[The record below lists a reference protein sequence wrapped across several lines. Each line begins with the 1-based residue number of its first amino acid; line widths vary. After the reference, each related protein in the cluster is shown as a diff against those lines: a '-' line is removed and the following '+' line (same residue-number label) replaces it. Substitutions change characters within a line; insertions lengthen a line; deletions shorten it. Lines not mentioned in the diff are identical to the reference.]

1 MYSRNNSIFKLRRQ
15 YFSSMGDF
23 INCVSNKTWNGKE
36 CELNTNRQRIG
47 TVLNYNALQDMVVE
61 LILMEKLLLLLY
73 TDNIFV
79 SSLSGIKFCVYV
91 CVRAKEG
98 LLRLNKKEECRKRKR
113 GFLCSQNVSQF
124 FKKTEAVIKRVKTQA
139 HLQTYSRHTWDHV
152 VKNMWMTVSI
162 NKAPETRKV
171 ICWWI

>member
-91 CVRAKEG
+91 CVWE
-98 LLRLNKKEECRKRKR
+98 RKRDYWDWIRKR
-113 GFLCSQNVSQF
+113 NAEKGRGAFYVLKMFLSFLKKRKQSLNVS
-124 FKKTEAVIKRVKTQA
+124 KHK
-139 HLQTYSRHTWDHV
+139 HTYKHIQDIHE
-152 VKNMWMTVSI
+152 I
-162 NKAPETRKV
+162 
-171 ICWWI
+171 I

>member
-1 MYSRNNSIFKLRRQ
+1 M
-15 YFSSMGDF
+15 
-23 INCVSNKTWNGKE
+23 
-36 CELNTNRQRIG
+36 
-47 TVLNYNALQDMVVE
+47 VE

-124 FKKTEAVIKRVKTQA
+124 KKKQKQSLNVSKHK
-139 HLQTYSRHTWDHV
+139 HTYKHIQD
-152 VKNMWMTVSI
+152 I
-162 NKAPETRKV
+162 NE
-171 ICWWI
+171 IM